1 MKEERIDDQDVA
13 SLVEGTDDAP
23 NERVGEIHAC
33 DGFTGGSARAKER
46 VGDSSRLERGK
57 TELREVGVQE
67 AGKIII
73 SHSLVSR
80 QTRERKEIK
89 AQARKQAQGRRA
101 RLKKFKRQTLCKM
114 CEKASREGF
123 RGLAA

>member
-13 SLVEGTDDAP
+13 SLVEGTNHAP

-33 DGFTGGSARAKER
+33 DSFSGGCASAREG

-73 SHSLVSR
+73 SHSLISR
-80 QTRERKEIK
+80 
-89 AQARKQAQGRRA
+89 
-101 RLKKFKRQTLCKM
+101 LD
-114 CEKASREGF
+114 
-123 RGLAA
+123 